1 MKKTVGV
8 SQKPKPKSK
17 QPVVVANEVVPAN
30 TSVKPNAS
38 QKSQKFTITY
48 TKRPVP
54 ILTEVAG
61 IWKPEC
67 PVDEFFKYNPFHID
81 RLQHFYPIMEDFFE
95 LTAKNVNVTTFAT
108 TTAIEQASDLLRDNV
123 FVKYAPLIDPFSY
136 VNGVFHTDDVVDTD
150 TVGIVD
156 GVDPC
161 IDINADI
168 NAELKLIP
176 TLPVLRSNEA
186 AIPGVYPGI
195 LSKHNFA
202 YVDTFF
208 SMLCGHMRNHH
219 EFIHAVDFYGSFLGI
234 QTKFKLNVW
243 PELDDL
249 IKNPWFNE
257 HAKSGTAFEVAL
269 PESMCAMNSD
279 GRYMLSVSRKQKP
292 RIICESLDDADAD
305 GTAAA
310 IAAAA
315 AAAAVDECTIVSVI
329 DVEKRE
335 EEEEEGG
342 GGVVEVLEITGL
354 IENMNLDSI
363 QKYPMASSS
372 DNDDVNDEL
381 SLYTD
386 MNDNVYTYDSEENIS
401 ESTDDD
407 DGCTSTQDP
416 DNNSMST
423 GECSCGKSDCSECA
437 DDGFEPEMN
446 AYLPNFPVQMVCLE
460 RCDATFHDLLL
471 YNELDDV
478 SITSAMMQIIMILIT
493 YQKCFRF
500 THNDLHTKNIM
511 YTETSDIKFLVYR
524 LGDDVYKVP
533 THGRIYKIIDFGRSI
548 FDFNGQRYCSSSFE
562 LGGDAYGQYNCEP
575 FYDEKLPRVDPSFAF
590 DLTRLASSVYDFILD
605 ISYPVSEM
613 SVFQQFI
620 HELCLD
626 DRGRN
631 ILYKSNG
638 TPRYN
643 GFKMY
648 SMLVR
653 YSTHQTPVAQLS
665 RPLFQQFKLSPQSQV
680 KQMQKLKKSSA
691 SIVVVD
697 INALPEYF

>member
-1 MKKTVGV
+1 MKKTVT
-8 SQKPKPKSK
+8 KPKTKPKSQTPAICK
-17 QPVVVANEVVPAN
+17 DVVVGDVA
-30 TSVKPNAS
+30 KPIPSA
-38 QKSQKFTITY
+38 KFTLSYI
-48 TKRPVP
+48 KRPIP
-54 ILTEVAG
+54 ILSEVAS

-67 PVDEFFKYNPFHID
+67 PVDEFFRYNPFHID
-81 RLQHFYPIMEDFFE
+81 RLQHFYPVMEDFFE
-95 LTAKNVNVTTFAT
+95 LTPKNVHVTTFAT
-108 TTAIEQASDLLRDNV
+108 NTAIVQASDLLRDNV
-123 FVKYAPLIDPFSY
+123 FIKYAPLVDPFSY
-136 VNGVFHTDDVVDTD
+136 VNGMFHMDDNDTDNDTGIDTD
-150 TVGIVD
+150 T
-156 GVDPC
+156 
-161 IDINADI
+161 NYKNSHADI
-168 NAELKLIP
+168 SPNSDLKLIP

-186 AIPGVYPGI
+186 AIPDVYPGI

-208 SMLCGHMRNHH
+208 SMLCGQMLNHH
-219 EFIHAVDFYGSFLGI
+219 GFVHAVDFYGSFLGI
-234 QTKFKLNVW
+234 QSKFKLNVW
-243 PELDDL
+243 PEMDEL

-257 HAKSGTAFEVAL
+257 NAKSGAAFEVAL
-269 PESMCAMNSD
+269 PESMSAMMNTD
-279 GRYMLSVSRKQKP
+279 NLMSVSRKQKP
-292 RIICESLDDADAD
+292 KILYSSDDA
-305 GTAAA
+305 GLSNT
-310 IAAAA
+310 
-315 AAAAVDECTIVSVI
+315 VEIVSVI
-329 DVEKRE
+329 VGENDTNAAADNTNIAETSEKT
-335 EEEEEGG
+335 EEEGC
-342 GGVVEVLEITGL
+342 VEITGL

-363 QKYPMASSS
+363 QKYPISSSTLRSYGDDDDFS
-372 DNDDVNDEL
+372 DND
-381 SLYTD
+381 
-386 MNDNVYTYDSEENIS
+386 DNVYTYDSEENIS
-401 ESTDDD
+401 D
-407 DGCTSTQDP
+407 DGDGDDADDGSEDP
-416 DNNSMST
+416 DSHSMSS
-423 GECSCGKSDCSECA
+423 GDCSCGKSDCSECA

-460 RCDATFHDLLL
+460 RCDETLHDLLL

-478 SITSAMMQIIMILIT
+478 SITSAMMQIIMILAT

-511 YTETSDIKFLVYR
+511 CTETSDIKFLVYR
-524 LGDDVYKVP
+524 FGDDVYKVP

-548 FDFNGQRYCSSSFE
+548 FDFNGQRYCSSSFDSE
-562 LGGDAYGQYNCEP
+562 GDAYGQYNCEP

-590 DLTRLASSVYDFILD
+590 DLTRLASSIYDFILD

-613 SVFQQFI
+613 SVFQKFI

-653 YSTHQTPVAQLS
+653 YSTHQTPAAQLS
-665 RPLFQQFKLSPQSQV
+665 RPLFEQFKLSPQSQV

-691 SIVVVD
+691 SIIVVD